1 LKGAILSEKNT
12 KKAKTSDPMDLGLL
26 QQLMKLMEANDL
38 NTVDLRDGSRR
49 VVLKRGAVAASPG
62 GYVPAPSPGA
72 PAAGSAGTP
81 PVNEE
86 AGLIAI
92 KSPMVG
98 TFYSKPNPE
107 SKPYVSIGSAVDEE
121 TDVCLIEA
129 MKTFNTIKA
138 ECRGTIVKLLI
149 NDGQSVDVGK
159 PLFMVKP

>member
-1 LKGAILSEKNT
+1 MSEKGA
-12 KKAKTSDPMDLGLL
+12 KKIKTADPMDIALL
-26 QQLMKLMEANDL
+26 QQLVKLMEANDL

-49 VVLKRGAVAASPG
+49 VVLKRGPMMAPTAYMTALPSGAPVA
-62 GYVPAPSPGA
+62 A
-72 PAAGSAGTP
+72 PAAGSAPLLP
-81 PVNEE
+81 PNED

-98 TFYSKPNPE
+98 TYYSKANPE
-107 SKPYVSIGSAVDEE
+107 SKPYVSVGSTVDEE

-149 NDGQSVDVGK
+149 SDGQAVDVGK